1 MAWQS
6 LTISHVRLTPAE
18 KAAFEALQ
26 GSSSIGA
33 EIATAVVAEF
43 RDAIAAVGG
52 TVGSSGTVPDLVRI
66 HAINRIRWL
75 WLCEFPSLKSFQ
87 TEDRKALNESAEQM
101 LKDIL
106 GRKVSIPDAS
116 AGVNSPAGSWNSDN
130 KLLGRT
136 SPHPRPG
143 PQGTDDYANP
153 DAPQDQEASA

>member
-6 LTISHVRLTPAE
+6 LTISHVRLSPQE

-26 GSSSIGA
+26 GSSSVGA

-75 WLCEFPSLKSFQ
+75 WLCEFPALKSHQ
-87 TEDRKALNESAEQM
+87 TEERKALADAAQAM
-101 LKDIL
+101 LDKIL
-106 GRKVSIPDAS
+106 AREVSIPDAS
-116 AGVNSPAGSWNSDN
+116 AGVNSPAGSWNSNN
-130 KLLGRT
+130 KLVGRT
-136 SPHPRPG
+136 APQPRPG

-153 DAPQDQEASA
+153 DAPQDQEAT